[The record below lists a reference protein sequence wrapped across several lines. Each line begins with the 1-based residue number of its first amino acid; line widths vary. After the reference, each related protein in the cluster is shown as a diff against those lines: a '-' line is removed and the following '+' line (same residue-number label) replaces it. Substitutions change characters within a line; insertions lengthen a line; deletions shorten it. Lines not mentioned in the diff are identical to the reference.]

1 MAQKNNLLKNLN
13 KLVDIIP
20 DTTKIIG
27 DTVQAAAPIV
37 DKALDRQHEKNLSQ
51 IQVPNVI
58 DLDAEEAK
66 RHLEEIGFRVTLT
79 LVKPNKKK
87 YRQETTRD
95 NEVVAMIP
103 KAGKFDKGSLIKLY
117 YINQEIID
125 ASNQEVTIPNL
136 IGLTIP
142 EAREHLQEVG
152 FKPAMEILTAD
163 AKYAKQKINVVIDM
177 EPKAN
182 LFTTTAVKGSLIKLK
197 YLDEET
203 LEQSLQLASQAE
215 ENQLDVGQLFKQL
228 PNLFGNKDV
237 E

>member
-1 MAQKNNLLKNLN
+1 MAHKNNLLKNLN

-27 DTVQAAAPIV
+27 DTVQATVPIL

-58 DLDAEEAK
+58 DLDVEEAK
-66 RHLEEIGFRVTLT
+66 RHLEETGFRVTLT
-79 LVKPNKKK
+79 LVKPNKK

-95 NEVVAMIP
+95 NEVVDMIP
-103 KAGKFDKGSLIKLY
+103 KAGKFDKGSLVKLY

>member
-1 MAQKNNLLKNLN
+1 MAHKNNLLKNLN

-79 LVKPNKKK
+79 LVKPNKK

-95 NEVVAMIP
+95 NEVVDMIP

-215 ENQLDVGQLFKQL
+215 ENQLDVRQLFKQL

>member
-27 DTVQAAAPIV
+27 DTVQAAAPIL

-58 DLDAEEAK
+58 DLDVEKAK

-79 LVKPNKKK
+79 LVKPNKK

-95 NEVVAMIP
+95 NEVVDMIP

-142 EAREHLQEVG
+142 EARDHLQEVG

>member
-13 KLVDIIP
+13 KLVDIIT

-27 DTVQAAAPIV
+27 DTVQAAAPIL

-58 DLDAEEAK
+58 DLVVEEAK

-79 LVKPNKKK
+79 LVKPNKK
-87 YRQETTRD
+87 YHQETTRD
-95 NEVVAMIP
+95 NEVVDMIP

>member
-1 MAQKNNLLKNLN
+1 MAHKNNLLKNLN

-58 DLDAEEAK
+58 DLDVEEAK

-79 LVKPNKKK
+79 LVKPNKK

-95 NEVVAMIP
+95 NEVVDMIP

>member
-58 DLDAEEAK
+58 DLDVEEAK

-79 LVKPNKKK
+79 LVKPNKK

-136 IGLTIP
+136 TGLTIP

-197 YLDEET
+197 YLDE
-203 LEQSLQLASQAE
+203 
-215 ENQLDVGQLFKQL
+215 
-228 PNLFGNKDV
+228 
-237 E
+237 

>member
-66 RHLEEIGFRVTLT
+66 RHLEEIGFRITLT
-79 LVKPNKKK
+79 LVKPNKK

-95 NEVVAMIP
+95 NEVVDMIP

-142 EAREHLQEVG
+142 EARDHLQEVG

>member
-58 DLDAEEAK
+58 DLDVEEAK

-79 LVKPNKKK
+79 LVKPNKK

-95 NEVVAMIP
+95 NEVVDMIP

-142 EAREHLQEVG
+142 EARDHLQEVG

>member
-13 KLVDIIP
+13 KLGDIIP

-27 DTVQAAAPIV
+27 DTVQAAAPIL

-58 DLDAEEAK
+58 DLDVEEAK

-79 LVKPNKKK
+79 LVKPKKK

-95 NEVVAMIP
+95 NEVVDMIP

-136 IGLTIP
+136 TGLTIP

>member
-79 LVKPNKKK
+79 LVKPNKK

-136 IGLTIP
+136 TGLTIP

>member
-58 DLDAEEAK
+58 DLDVEEAK

-79 LVKPNKKK
+79 LVKPNKK

-95 NEVVAMIP
+95 NEVVDMIP

-142 EAREHLQEVG
+142 EARDHLQEVG

-228 PNLFGNKDV
+228 PNLFGNKDI

>member
-13 KLVDIIP
+13 KLVNIIP

-27 DTVQAAAPIV
+27 DTVQVAAPIV

-58 DLDAEEAK
+58 DLDVEEVK

-79 LVKPNKKK
+79 LVKPNKK

-95 NEVVAMIP
+95 NEVVDMIP
-103 KAGKFDKGSLIKLY
+103 KTGKFDKGSLIKLY

-228 PNLFGNKDV
+228 PILFGNKDI

>member
-27 DTVQAAAPIV
+27 DTVQAAAPIL

-51 IQVPNVI
+51 IQVPNVS
-58 DLDAEEAK
+58 DLDVEKAK
-66 RHLEEIGFRVTLT
+66 RHLEEISFRVTLT
-79 LVKPNKKK
+79 LVKPNKK
-87 YRQETTRD
+87 YRQKTTRD
-95 NEVVAMIP
+95 NEVVDMIP

-125 ASNQEVTIPNL
+125 ASNQEVTIPNF

-142 EAREHLQEVG
+142 EAREHLQEVS

-163 AKYAKQKINVVIDM
+163 AKYAK
-177 EPKAN
+177 
-182 LFTTTAVKGSLIKLK
+182 
-197 YLDEET
+197 
-203 LEQSLQLASQAE
+203 
-215 ENQLDVGQLFKQL
+215 
-228 PNLFGNKDV
+228 
-237 E
+237 

>member
-27 DTVQAAAPIV
+27 DTVQAAAPIL

-58 DLDAEEAK
+58 DLVVEEAK

-79 LVKPNKKK
+79 LVKPNKK

-95 NEVVAMIP
+95 NEVVDMIP

>member
-27 DTVQAAAPIV
+27 DTVQAAVPILN
-37 DKALDRQHEKNLSQ
+37 KALDRQHEKNLSQ

-58 DLDAEEAK
+58 DLDVEEAK

-79 LVKPNKKK
+79 LVKPNKK

-197 YLDEET
+197 YLR
-203 LEQSLQLASQAE
+203 
-215 ENQLDVGQLFKQL
+215 
-228 PNLFGNKDV
+228 
-237 E
+237 

>member
-1 MAQKNNLLKNLN
+1 MRRKPNVTFK
-13 KLVDIIP
+13 KLVF
-20 DTTKIIG
+20 
-27 DTVQAAAPIV
+27 
-37 DKALDRQHEKNLSQ
+37 ESLSLWWNR
-51 IQVPNVI
+51 I
-58 DLDAEEAK
+58 
-66 RHLEEIGFRVTLT
+66 
-79 LVKPNKKK
+79 KK
-87 YRQETTRD
+87 YLQETTRD
-95 NEVVAMIP
+95 NEVVDMIP

-142 EAREHLQEVG
+142 EARDHLQEVG

>member
-1 MAQKNNLLKNLN
+1 MAHKNNLLKNLN

-27 DTVQAAAPIV
+27 DTVQATVPIL

-58 DLDAEEAK
+58 DLDVEEAK

-79 LVKPNKKK
+79 LVKPNKK

-95 NEVVAMIP
+95 NEVVDMIP

-197 YLDEET
+197 YLD
-203 LEQSLQLASQAE
+203 
-215 ENQLDVGQLFKQL
+215 
-228 PNLFGNKDV
+228 
-237 E
+237 

>member
-27 DTVQAAAPIV
+27 DTVQAAAPIL

-58 DLDAEEAK
+58 DLDVEKAK

-79 LVKPNKKK
+79 LVKPNKK

-95 NEVVAMIP
+95 NEVVDMIP

-125 ASNQEVTIPNL
+125 SSNQEVTIPNL

-203 LEQSLQLASQAE
+203 
-215 ENQLDVGQLFKQL
+215 
-228 PNLFGNKDV
+228 FGTKPTV
-237 E
+237 S

>member
-13 KLVDIIP
+13 KLVDIIT

-27 DTVQAAAPIV
+27 DTVQAAAPIL

-58 DLDAEEAK
+58 DLVVEEAK

-79 LVKPNKKK
+79 LVKPNKK

-95 NEVVAMIP
+95 NEVVDMIP

-197 YLDEET
+197 YLDEES

>member
-79 LVKPNKKK
+79 LVKPNKK

-95 NEVVAMIP
+95 NEVVDMIP

-125 ASNQEVTIPNL
+125 ASNQEVTIPNF

-197 YLDEET
+197 YR
-203 LEQSLQLASQAE
+203 
-215 ENQLDVGQLFKQL
+215 
-228 PNLFGNKDV
+228 
-237 E
+237 

>member
-58 DLDAEEAK
+58 DLDVEEAK

-79 LVKPNKKK
+79 LVKPNKK

-95 NEVVAMIP
+95 NEVVDMIP

-142 EAREHLQEVG
+142 EARDHLQEVG

-197 YLDEET
+197 YLDEDT

>member
-1 MAQKNNLLKNLN
+1 
-13 KLVDIIP
+13 
-20 DTTKIIG
+20 
-27 DTVQAAAPIV
+27 
-37 DKALDRQHEKNLSQ
+37 
-51 IQVPNVI
+51 
-58 DLDAEEAK
+58 
-66 RHLEEIGFRVTLT
+66 
-79 LVKPNKKK
+79 
-87 YRQETTRD
+87 
-95 NEVVAMIP
+95 MIP

-197 YLDEET
+197 YRKRPITKYIEKGSKVLST
-203 LEQSLQLASQAE
+203 LEPFSIYKLS
-215 ENQLDVGQLFKQL
+215 
-228 PNLFGNKDV
+228 
-237 E
+237 

>member
-58 DLDAEEAK
+58 DLDVEEAK
-66 RHLEEIGFRVTLT
+66 RHLEEIDFRVTLT
-79 LVKPNKKK
+79 LVKPNKK

-142 EAREHLQEVG
+142 EARDHLQEVG

-177 EPKAN
+177 EPKVN

-203 LEQSLQLASQAE
+203 LEQSL
-215 ENQLDVGQLFKQL
+215 
-228 PNLFGNKDV
+228 
-237 E
+237 

>member
-1 MAQKNNLLKNLN
+1 MAHKNNLLKNLN

-51 IQVPNVI
+51 IQVSNVI
-58 DLDAEEAK
+58 DLDVEEAK
-66 RHLEEIGFRVTLT
+66 RHLEEIGFRITLT
-79 LVKPNKKK
+79 LVKPNKK

-95 NEVVAMIP
+95 NEVVDMIP

-197 YLDEET
+197 YLDE
-203 LEQSLQLASQAE
+203 
-215 ENQLDVGQLFKQL
+215 
-228 PNLFGNKDV
+228 
-237 E
+237 

>member
-1 MAQKNNLLKNLN
+1 MAHKNNLLKNLN

-27 DTVQAAAPIV
+27 DTVQAAAPIL

-58 DLDAEEAK
+58 DLDVEEAK

-79 LVKPNKKK
+79 LVKPNKK

-197 YLDEET
+197 YLDE
-203 LEQSLQLASQAE
+203 
-215 ENQLDVGQLFKQL
+215 
-228 PNLFGNKDV
+228 
-237 E
+237 

>member
-58 DLDAEEAK
+58 DLDVEEAK

-79 LVKPNKKK
+79 LVKPNKK

-95 NEVVAMIP
+95 NEVVDMIP

-136 IGLTIP
+136 TGLTIP

>member
-13 KLVDIIP
+13 KLVDLIP

-51 IQVPNVI
+51 IQVPDVI

-79 LVKPNKKK
+79 LVKPNKK

-95 NEVVAMIP
+95 NEVVDMVP
-103 KAGKFDKGSLIKLY
+103 KSGRLDKGSLIKLY

-125 ASNQEVTIPNL
+125 ASNQEVAIPNL

-215 ENQLDVGQLFKQL
+215 KNQLDVGQLFKQL
-228 PNLFGNKDV
+228 PNMFGNKDV

>member
-1 MAQKNNLLKNLN
+1 MN
-13 KLVDIIP
+13 KLVDIIT

-27 DTVQAAAPIV
+27 DTVQAAAPIL

-58 DLDAEEAK
+58 DLVVEEAK

-79 LVKPNKKK
+79 LVKPNKK

-95 NEVVAMIP
+95 NEVVDMIP

>member
-1 MAQKNNLLKNLN
+1 MAHKNNLLKNLN

-27 DTVQAAAPIV
+27 DTVQATVPIL

-58 DLDAEEAK
+58 DLDVEEAK

-79 LVKPNKKK
+79 LVKPNKK

-197 YLDEET
+197 YLDE
-203 LEQSLQLASQAE
+203 
-215 ENQLDVGQLFKQL
+215 
-228 PNLFGNKDV
+228 
-237 E
+237 

>member
-27 DTVQAAAPIV
+27 DTVQAAAPIL

-58 DLDAEEAK
+58 DLDVEKAK

-79 LVKPNKKK
+79 LVKPNKK

-95 NEVVAMIP
+95 NEVVDMIP

-142 EAREHLQEVG
+142 EARDHLQEVG

-228 PNLFGNKDV
+228 PILFGNKDI